1 MVVSRCTAQTSPS
14 GPSLYALLV
23 YGILSHLDHDS
34 VIPTV
39 SVCFSAKQKVP
50 TGQEQGHIYL
60 SILNAQHICCSV
72 TQLCPT
78 LCDPVDCSTPGFL
91 VPHHLPEFAQSQV
104 HRVGDIIHHLI
115 LCHLLLLP
123 SVFPSIRVFSSESAL
138 WIRWSKYWS
147 FSCSISLSNEYSGLN
162 SFRID
167 WFDFLAVQGT
177 LKSLLQHHSSKASVL
192 EMLIFFMHIFFV
204 IFLKYFLFALN
215 SFYSFWIP
223 YAY

>member
-91 VPHHLPEFAQSQV
+91 VPHHLPEFAQSRV
-104 HRVGDIIHHLI
+104 HWVGDAIQSSLSSPSSPALNLSQHQGLFPRVGSWHQVAKVLE
-115 LCHLLLLP
+115 L
-123 SVFPSIRVFSSESAL
+123 
-138 WIRWSKYWS
+138 
-147 FSCSISLSNEYSGLN
+147 
-162 SFRID
+162 
-167 WFDFLAVQGT
+167 Q
-177 LKSLLQHHSSKASVL
+177 LQHQSFQWIFRVVNIHASAVSDSL
-192 EMLIFFMHIFFV
+192 QPFGM
-204 IFLKYFLFALN
+204 
-215 SFYSFWIP
+215 
-223 YAY
+223 